1 MTTLRRASGHTMI
14 ELAVAMVV
22 MGVVGAAIVRLII
35 SESRGFQAQDSAQE
49 ARKVARS
56 AVNLLTSE
64 LRMVE
69 VTGGVSAAS
78 PTSIT
83 FRVPY
88 AIGIVCNNTTIS
100 TMPVDS
106 LMFAQA
112 TFSGY
117 AWRDTLGVYTY
128 VAGGSAGAGSAANCT
143 GQSITTLT
151 GGKVVSL
158 SIPLPADAIVGNP
171 VMLYSTIT
179 YSFGNSA
186 LLPGRM
192 GLFRQVAGGVTS
204 TAAEEIAAP
213 FDSTTT
219 RFKFFVLNVDTAQST
234 VPASLGD
241 IRGVELD
248 LTGESR
254 FTPRGRSTPKSV
266 PTTTAVFFQNR
277 MM

>member
-14 ELAVAMVV
+14 ELVVAMVV
-22 MGVVGAAIVRLII
+22 MGVVGAAIVRLIV
-35 SESRGFQAQDSAQE
+35 SESRGFAAQDAAQE
-49 ARKVARS
+49 ARKVARA

-69 VTGGVSAAS
+69 VTGGVTAAS
-78 PTSIT
+78 ATSIT
-83 FRVPY
+83 VRIPY
-88 AIGIVCNNTTIS
+88 AIGIVCNSSTIS

-128 VAGGSAGAGSAANCT
+128 VAGGSAGAGSAGNCT
-143 GQSITTLT
+143 GQSITTLA

-158 SIPLPADAIVGNP
+158 SNALPAGALVGNP
-171 VMLYSTIT
+171 VMLYQTIT
-179 YSFGNSA
+179 YYFGNSA
-186 LLPGRM
+186 LISGRT
-192 GLFRQVAGGVTS
+192 GLFRQVGGGLSS

-213 FDSTTT
+213 FDATTSL
-219 RFKFFVLNVDTAQST
+219 FKFFVLNVDTAQSA
-234 VPASLGD
+234 VPGTLAN
-241 IRGVELD
+241 IRGIELD
-248 LTGESR
+248 LTGASR
-254 FTPRGRSTPKSV
+254 YTPRGRTTPKTV

-277 MM
+277 LN